1 MRQRRTDEQSE
12 REHTLRESTHRW
24 PPNLGVNC
32 RFSDLQTELR
42 QTLLLSCS
50 TVKRRLDRSL
60 VASLPI
66 NLVSPGSMYGERL
79 SQLDLRLARTVR
91 LGRKKTT
98 FQFDRY
104 NALNVV

>member
-1 MRQRRTDEQSE
+1 
-12 REHTLRESTHRW
+12 
-24 PPNLGVNC
+24 
-32 RFSDLQTELR
+32 
-42 QTLLLSCS
+42 
-50 TVKRRLDRSL
+50 L

-79 SQLDLRLARTVR
+79 SQLDLRLARPVR
-91 LGRKKTT
+91 LGRTKTT